1 MLPLSYCLVIKL
13 CLTLSQHYGVWSL
26 PGSSVHGISQARIL
40 AWVAIH
46 FLHHGIFSTGVLNS
60 GLLHCRQILY
70 LLTHKAL
77 GIRKKKMGS
86 IEDSGKHH
94 QKIFKAF
101 NTFLFTSIYF
111 KIELHK
117 ISLGP
122 WLSVS
127 FFGWRKYTLERLNDL
142 PKVTQLFCGTIRL
155 RNQVS

>member
-1 MLPLSYCLVIKL
+1 MDRLL
-13 CLTLSQHYGVWSL
+13 CPWDF
-26 PGSSVHGISQARIL
+26 PGKN
-40 AWVAIH
+40 
-46 FLHHGIFSTGVLNS
+46 TGVGSHSFPSPWDLLNRGTELWS
-60 GLLHCRQILY
+60 PAFCRQILY